1 MTRGVRHVKPRAGF
15 RALPCAATA
24 SSATTFVGIIF
35 VATTLVETTLL
46 CVAVS
51 AAEEPRDAPSG
62 PDAQQP
68 IHWRADHAEGDATGR
83 TILTGD
89 VRMEQGTLRVEADRM
104 VIEYEGDRVVRITAE
119 GDLARYRQR
128 PRPGA
133 ELVEADA
140 ERIVYHAAE
149 ERVELVGRAYL
160 AQEPNEFRGEVIHYD
175 VREGRIDAEG
185 DGDGSV
191 EMIWQPERDADENG

>member
-1 MTRGVRHVKPRAGF
+1 MVDMSESARRRRRVRHVKPLPYA
-15 RALPCAATA
+15 AL
-24 SSATTFVGIIF
+24 
-35 VATTLVETTLL
+35 LLL
-46 CVAVS
+46 CVAAPAVEAPPGDD
-51 AAEEPRDAPSG
+51 AA
-62 PDAQQP
+62 QP

-104 VIEYEGDRVVRITAE
+104 VIEYDGDRVVRITAE

-128 PRPGA
+128 PRPDA
-133 ELVEADA
+133 APVEADA

-149 ERVELVGRAYL
+149 ERVELLGRAYL

-175 VREGRIDAEG
+175 VRAGRIDAEG

-191 EMIWQPERDADENG
+191 EMIWQPERDADDRR